1 LLKNGLRL
9 IFKLKEYIV
18 VGAMKEKN
26 ILVYVLI
33 SLIIGGFFGF
43 GLSYLIYKPQID
55 FLNSEVTEINRRLD
69 SRLSLLGSDLSDLK
83 SRTSALE
90 IETGTMDTLEE
101 KIRSIESEN
110 QATIN
115 SIESSLSTIDE
126 SIDEVNTKLGNFE
139 VQIQN
144 EGTIIDAYNN
154 VSPSVVFITSTV
166 LTFDFLLQQEVP
178 TGGVGSGVVVS
189 PEGYIITNNHVVEGA
204 EIVTVSFKPGEEIE
218 AEVVGTDPPTDLAVL
233 KIDPFDGLPVA
244 TLGDS
249 DAVRIGMTAIAIGNP
264 FSLDRTV
271 TTGVVS
277 SVNRTLDAETGDII
291 FGIIQTDASINPGN
305 SGGPLINSKGEVIGV
320 NSAIISPVRGSVGIG
335 FSIPV
340 NTAKKIMVQLIE
352 HGRVSRPYVGVTL
365 AQVSDFPSELN
376 LPEEG
381 VLIIDVVPDSPAE
394 KAGII
399 GSESEITIGMVA
411 YPVGG
416 DVIIKIDDNDVS
428 SVEDLLE
435 YLSNKE
441 VGETIKLGIIRNNI
455 EISVKVLLG
464 ERPE

>member
-1 LLKNGLRL
+1 
-9 IFKLKEYIV
+9 
-18 VGAMKEKN
+18 MKEKN

-69 SRLSLLGSDLSDLK
+69 SRLSLIGSDLSDLK

-90 IETGTMDTLEE
+90 IEAGTMDTLEE
-101 KIRSIESEN
+101 KISSIETEN
-110 QATIN
+110 QATVN

-233 KIDPFDGLPVA
+233 KINPFDGLPVA

-411 YPVGG
+411 YP
-416 DVIIKIDDNDVS
+416 
-428 SVEDLLE
+428 
-435 YLSNKE
+435 
-441 VGETIKLGIIRNNI
+441 
-455 EISVKVLLG
+455 
-464 ERPE
+464 

>member
-1 LLKNGLRL
+1 
-9 IFKLKEYIV
+9 
-18 VGAMKEKN
+18 
-26 ILVYVLI
+26 
-33 SLIIGGFFGF
+33 
-43 GLSYLIYKPQID
+43 
-55 FLNSEVTEINRRLD
+55 
-69 SRLSLLGSDLSDLK
+69 
-83 SRTSALE
+83 
-90 IETGTMDTLEE
+90 MDTLEE

-110 QATIN
+110 QATVN

-416 DVIIKIDDNDVS
+416 DVIIKIDDNEVS